1 MGGGGGVGV
10 GGGGGATK
18 LRWANHDDLALLL
31 YTLGIKKEKW
41 KKNIY
46 FFFIF
51 IKDLL
56 NK

>member
-1 MGGGGGVGV
+1 MGGGGG

-46 FFFIF
+46 FFSIF